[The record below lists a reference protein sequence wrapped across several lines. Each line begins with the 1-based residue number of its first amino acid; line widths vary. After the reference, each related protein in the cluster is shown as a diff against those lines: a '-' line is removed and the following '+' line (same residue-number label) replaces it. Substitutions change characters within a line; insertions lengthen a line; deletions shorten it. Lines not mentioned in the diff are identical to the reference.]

1 MPLRDGRIGLAKG
14 LIRHVR
20 RGTRQVQ
27 ASHKVSAVF
36 DDPNLIGSAGLVP
49 VMRLAERAG
58 LHTLLQEHL
67 SVANPNAGVKAA
79 GVIAGMLAGADSI
92 DDLGVLR
99 HGGMTKVFGAV
110 KAPST
115 YGTFLRSFTFGH
127 VRQLDAVHSRTLAG
141 LAKITPRLL
150 AGTDAMA
157 FLDVDDTIREV
168 HGYAKQGAAYGY
180 SGVKG
185 LNAQL
190 AVLSSP
196 LCAPV
201 IAGSRLRKGNTIS
214 GRGAARL
221 IGDAVATS
229 RAAGATG
236 QVMVRADSGYYR
248 RDVIAAAIAAKAW
261 FSVTARMNPT
271 VTRAIAAI
279 PDEAWAHIKYPR
291 AVFDE
296 QERRWVSE
304 AQVAQIDFTAFT
316 SYPTAQQ
323 IPCRLVVRRVARLN
337 KTAAAQGQGEL
348 FDTWR
353 HHAFIT
359 NSTLSIIDADE
370 THRDHAIIEQVI
382 AELKAGPLAHAP
394 SGSFAANSAWLAL
407 GCTAFNIMRAAGA
420 AASARHAR
428 ARWATLR
435 THLVAVP
442 ARIATTARRLTLH
455 LPKDWPWAPDWE
467 DLWATATT

>member
-1 MPLRDGRIGLAKG
+1 
-14 LIRHVR
+14 
-20 RGTRQVQ
+20 
-27 ASHKVSAVF
+27 
-36 DDPNLIGSAGLVP
+36 LVP

-58 LHTLLQEHL
+58 LHALLSEHL

-99 HGGMTKVFGAV
+99 HGGMRKVFGGV

-157 FLDVDDTIREV
+157 FIDVDDTIREV

-185 LNAQL
+185 LNAQI

-201 IAGSRLRKGNTIS
+201 IAGSRLRKGSTIS
-214 GRGAARL
+214 GKGAARL

-229 RAAGATG
+229 RSAGASG

-248 RDVIAAAIAAKAW
+248 RDVIAATIAAKAW

-304 AQVAQIDFTAFT
+304 AQVAQIHFTAFT
-316 SYPTAQQ
+316 SYPLAQQ
-323 IPCRLVVRRVARLN
+323 IPCRLVVRRVQRLN
-337 KTAAAQGQGEL
+337 PKASAKGQGEVPDSFRIRGPIESL
-348 FDTWR
+348 VEGERLHEFEEG
-353 HHAFIT
+353 
-359 NSTLSIIDADE
+359 SIQPGVQG
-370 THRDHAIIEQVI
+370 T
-382 AELKAGPLAHAP
+382 AGFGV
-394 SGSFAANSAWLAL
+394 S
-407 GCTAFNIMRAAGA
+407 
-420 AASARHAR
+420 
-428 ARWATLR
+428 
-435 THLVAVP
+435 
-442 ARIATTARRLTLH
+442 
-455 LPKDWPWAPDWE
+455 
-467 DLWATATT
+467 